1 MSLKIR
7 RALYQK
13 LTGTQAVS
21 SKLATPTSVF
31 HEEAPE
37 GAAYPF
43 VIIAQQAKSRTR
55 AFAKATAFETEVW
68 LVKAVDRNTTSDAVD
83 QISEAAESVLANGT
97 LTVTGGTVDDIYP
110 TANVEYIEQ
119 EGDQSWR
126 HAGVLYRIVSPK

>member
-1 MSLKIR
+1 MSLAIR
-7 RALYQK
+7 RALYSK
-13 LTGTQAVS
+13 LTGTSSVS

-43 VIIAQQAKSRTR
+43 VIIAQQAKTRRR
-55 AFAKATAFETEVW
+55 AFAKSTAFEDEIW
-68 LVKAVDRNTTSDAVD
+68 MVKAVDRNTTSDAVD
-83 QISEAAESVLANGT
+83 QINEAAEAVLANGT
-97 LTVTGGTVDDIYP
+97 LSVSGGTVEDIYP

-119 EGDQSWR
+119 EGDQAWR